1 MTTIPPDADL
11 RGETMID
18 TECNKNVFQLWK
30 EGGEKLPFK
39 VIRWTWHPATSAF
52 LVERIEV
59 RKWPYGK
66 AWGRFIRNGV
76 PEAPQQLSGAGSYQW
91 KVVE

>member
-1 MTTIPPDADL
+1 MTDP
-11 RGETMID
+11 
-18 TECNKNVFQLWK
+18 ECNKNVFQLWK

-39 VIRWTWHPATSAF
+39 VIRWTWNPATSAF

-59 RKWPYGK
+59 GKWPYGK
-66 AWGRFIRNGV
+66 AWGRFIRDGV
-76 PEAPQQLSGAGSYQW
+76 PEATPQQLSGAGSYQW